1 MRQKNSKCVG
11 IWLIVEREY
20 FLVGVLFLVGQIIFR
35 LEVFKKLKLGLL
47 ISSLSIGWILISVL
61 AVVSLSE
68 QIETYTF
75 DTTSGVLVESSFET
89 KTGHSV
95 YLQPVD
101 CTSILVVSY
110 TYTISGNQYVNNAY
124 SFINVELEDETLV
137 DHWSECNVPTG
148 RVADFLA
155 ENPENGTVTVYF
167 DPDQPDRSVLSKGVI
182 REGGWKAAILVMN
195 CVAVIL
201 IGYNFTRRKG
211 VSQTS
216 DDGYVEDEESK
227 SDGATMEDGESIART
242 DNSEWMEEILR
253 G

>member
-1 MRQKNSKCVG
+1 M
-11 IWLIVEREY
+11 IVEPEY
-20 FLVGVLFLVGQIIFR
+20 ILMGVVFLVGQAIHR
-35 LEVFKKLKLGLL
+35 LDVFKKLKLGLL
-47 ISSLSIGWILISVL
+47 VSTVSIGWILISVL
-61 AVVSLSE
+61 AVMSLSD

-95 YLQPVD
+95 YMQPVE
-101 CTSILVVSY
+101 CTSVLVVSY

-155 ENPENGTVTVYF
+155 ENQENGTVTVYF
-167 DPDQPDRSVLSKGVI
+167 DPDQPGRSVLSKGVI
-182 REGGWKAAILVMN
+182 REGGWKAAVLVVN

-201 IGYNFTRRKG
+201 IGYNFTWRRR

-216 DDGYVEDEESK
+216 DDDYV
-227 SDGATMEDGESIART
+227 EDGESTSDGSTAEDSESIAET

>member
-1 MRQKNSKCVG
+1 M
-11 IWLIVEREY
+11 IVEPEY
-20 FLVGVLFLVGQIIFR
+20 FLVGVVFLVGQITLS

-61 AVVSLSE
+61 AVMSLSE
-68 QIETYTF
+68 QIGTYTF

-95 YLQPVD
+95 YMQPVE

-137 DHWSECNVPTG
+137 DHWSECDVPTG

-195 CVAVIL
+195 CVVVIL
-201 IGYNFTRRKG
+201 IGYNFTWRKG
-211 VSQTS
+211 MSQTS

-227 SDGATMEDGESIART
+227 SYGATMEDGESIAKP